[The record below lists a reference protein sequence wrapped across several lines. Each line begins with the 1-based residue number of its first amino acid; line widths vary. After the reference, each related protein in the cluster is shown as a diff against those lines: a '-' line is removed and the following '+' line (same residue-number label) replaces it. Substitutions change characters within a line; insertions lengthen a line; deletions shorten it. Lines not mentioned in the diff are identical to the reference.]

1 MKRSDSDLAD
11 TLNRLTDAERVE
23 LFEFLG
29 KPTREMM
36 EANRMLDT
44 LRASAILH
52 RGKSGE
58 KPN

>member
-1 MKRSDSDLAD
+1 MKRSDRDLTDA
-11 TLNRLTDAERVE
+11 LNALSDAERVE

-29 KPTREMM
+29 QPTREMM

-52 RGKSGE
+52 RRESGG